1 MSDYAIVFHKVYYL
15 SLKIELFL
23 IYQLGALVNK
33 SLNLFLRHFQV
44 EAGCQIKWFYT
55 HG

>member
-15 SLKIELFL
+15 SLKMELFL

-33 SLNLFLRHFQV
+33 SLNFFLRHFQA
-44 EAGCQIKWFYT
+44 EAGFQIKWFYT